1 MLVLT
6 ILLLSSNTIAYQA
19 LNIDLTHIFSVKKH
33 TIKLLSYK
41 ITNRYSTSHQ
51 TSFSD
56 YSAKKSR
63 ENCTNG
69 INGDFNDNTS
79 AKISNGDNKN
89 VFLRKVVGL
98 KQANSTSNNHR
109 SFGINPYDSKRS
121 QPWPCIRILFNKGH
135 CTSAN

>member
-19 LNIDLTHIFSVKKH
+19 LNIDLTHFFTLKKH
-33 TIKLLSYK
+33 TKTLLSYN

-56 YSAKKSR
+56 YSTKKSR

-69 INGDFNDNTS
+69 VNGDFNDNTS
-79 AKISNGDNKN
+79 AKISNGDNKD
-89 VFLRKVVGL
+89 VFLRKVIGL
-98 KQANSTSNNHR
+98 KQANSTSLSFSPLFDTHR
-109 SFGINPYDSKRS
+109 APKIVLLVE
-121 QPWPCIRILFNKGH
+121 I
-135 CTSAN
+135 